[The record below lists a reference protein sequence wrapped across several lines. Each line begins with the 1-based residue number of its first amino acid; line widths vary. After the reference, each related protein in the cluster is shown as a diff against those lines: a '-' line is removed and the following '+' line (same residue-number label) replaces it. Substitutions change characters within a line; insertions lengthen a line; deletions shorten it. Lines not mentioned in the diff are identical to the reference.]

1 MAIFPKSLL
10 IVVLFSAYALSCFAQ
25 SHAKAGVEESMQMY
39 NRLIMGMNADSI
51 CLIYTPDGE
60 LGVMAK
66 GRDSI
71 RSFLN
76 TFKNFR
82 VLSQASETKNISIEH
97 DSAFQTGIYRQTV
110 IIPSKDTVTVNG
122 SFKVL
127 WIWSGASGWLIQRIE
142 TQSFQ

>member
-1 MAIFPKSLL
+1 
-10 IVVLFSAYALSCFAQ
+10 
-25 SHAKAGVEESMQMY
+25 
-39 NRLIMGMNADSI
+39 MNADSI

-60 LGVMAK
+60 LGAMAK

-82 VLSQASETKNISIEH
+82 VLSQSSETKEISIEH
-97 DSAFQTGIYRQTV
+97 DSAFQTGVYRQTV

-127 WIWSGASGWLIQRIE
+127 WIWSGASSWLIRRIE